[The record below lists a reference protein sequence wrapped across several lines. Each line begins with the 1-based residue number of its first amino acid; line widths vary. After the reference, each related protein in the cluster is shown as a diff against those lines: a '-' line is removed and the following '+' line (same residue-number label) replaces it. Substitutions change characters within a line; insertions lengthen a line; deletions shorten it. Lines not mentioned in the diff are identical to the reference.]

1 MKTEFKITKNKVSNA
16 LEVIGDL
23 TAQASEQFKKHLQ
36 QLLEENTDRV
46 ISLKQVKSID
56 VSSIQLIHSFRLS
69 IASQRKIQIDL
80 PENLELMDLLV
91 RKHPRISRAHFRV
104 FRLPGSKRN

>member
-1 MKTEFKITKNKVSNA
+1 MKTEFKLTKNEESNA

-23 TAQASEQFKKHLQ
+23 TAQASDQFKKHLQ

-56 VSSIQLIHSFRLS
+56 VSSIQLIHSFR
-69 IASQRKIQIDL
+69 ASASKRKTQIDL
-80 PENLELMDLLV
+80 PENADLLDLLE
-91 RKHPRISRAHFRV
+91 KTELLHV
-104 FRLPGSKRN
+104 FSN